1 MKNLVVGEVPKGR
14 SSQEYEEETMSWWDE
29 NHIYEKVKTLIKDGS
44 KFYFL
49 DGPPYVTNPPHVGTA
64 WNKILK
70 DLVIRFKRM
79 RGYNVR
85 DQPGYDC
92 HGLPIEVMVE
102 ERLGVKTKKE
112 IEERI
117 KIENF
122 IEKCKE
128 YAKDN
133 LEKQTTTFKNLA
145 IWMDWNNPYVT
156 FENEYIESVWWT
168 IKRAEEKGLLQKGLK
183 VVHWCP
189 RCETALA
196 GYEVTDEY
204 RLVKDHSIYVKFPI
218 SGREREYILIWTTT
232 PWTLPANVAI
242 MVNPEATYVRVK
254 ADDETYILAEARS
267 RFVFEQTG
275 KSYTVLQKF
284 NGKELEG
291 LKYDPPLR
299 DEVLIQSQLKDA
311 HKVVLSREY
320 VSMEEG
326 TGCVHSAPGHGE
338 EDFEVG
344 LEYNLPVV
352 CPVDSKGSFTSEAGE
367 YAGAYVADA
376 NKAILDDLKK
386 KGLLLAE
393 TLIEHSYPHCWRCKT
408 PLILRATDQWFL
420 KVTELK
426 EKLLETNDEIVWVP
440 DWAGKKRFRDWL
452 LGVRDWVISRQRYWG
467 APLPV
472 WICESCGERIVV
484 GSIEELTQR
493 AINLPSSLDLHRQCV
508 DAIKL
513 RCNCGKEMKRVP
525 DIVDVWIDSG
535 IASWA
540 SLGFPKNKNWFEKWW
555 PADFIVEAHDQTRGW
570 FYSQLGTGL
579 VAFGESPYKCVLMH
593 GHTLDAQG
601 ERMSKSRGNFVSPE
615 DVVARYGRDALRL
628 YVTQCTVWDDFRFSW
643 DTVEDTWR
651 ALQVIWN
658 AFGFASLYMNLDG
671 FAPGKW
677 PLQKVWKHMRPE
689 DKWLVSKTESLR
701 LLVTRE
707 MDGLNVHLP
716 ARALVQYA
724 VEDLSRWY
732 IKLVR
737 RRFWLEKESMDK
749 MAAYSVLYHA
759 LKNWLVLSAPFI
771 PLMAEKL
778 YQVMIRPAERNAPQ
792 SVHMI
797 PYPLPNMELVN
808 PMLEEEMEVVK
819 EVVGATASARQTLKI
834 KLRQPVYRA
843 FVVTDNPV
851 VKKAI
856 EDLERIVFEQANA
869 KKFEFISI
877 DEEERL
883 KEITAKP
890 KYEAIGPVFK
900 AETKKVVEAIQSS
913 DGREISESFRK
924 NGFYKF
930 SLDGKDVRIT
940 PEMVSFKEEMPED
953 FAVGTFSQGRVY
965 VDASIPSALM
975 QEGLVRDVVRR
986 LQEMRREMNLPVDAY
1001 VAAVVVAPSEKYRK
1015 WLERSK
1021 DYIKEEAR
1029 AKRLFLSKKGQKTV
1043 KMDLQK
1049 VWIINK
1055 DRYEMGL
1062 RLIERKS

>member
-1 MKNLVVGEVPKGR
+1 MKNPVVGKVPKGR
-14 SSQEYEEETMSWWDE
+14 PSQEYEEETLLWWDE
-29 NHIYEKVKTLIKDGS
+29 NHIHEKVKSRLKDKP

-70 DLVIRFKRM
+70 DVVIRFRRM
-79 RGYNVR
+79 KGYNVR

-122 IEKCKE
+122 IEKCKQ
-128 YAKDN
+128 YAKEN
-133 LEKQTTTFKNLA
+133 LEKQTTTFRNLG
-145 IWMDWNNPYVT
+145 IWMDWNNPYIT

-168 IKRAEEKGLLQKGLK
+168 MKRAEEKGLLQKGLK

-204 RLVKDHSIYVKFPI
+204 RLVKDYSIYVKFPI
-218 SGREREYILIWTTT
+218 VGREKEYILIWTTT

-242 MVNPEATYVRVK
+242 MVNPESTYVRAK
-254 ADDETYILAEARS
+254 ADDEIYILAEARS
-267 RFVFEQTG
+267 RFVFEETG
-275 KSYTVLQKF
+275 KPYKVLERL
-284 NGKELEG
+284 NGRELEG
-291 LKYDPPLR
+291 LRYDPPLR
-299 DEVLIQSQLKDA
+299 DEVLIQSQLKDV
-311 HKVVLSREY
+311 HKIILSREY

-326 TGCVHSAPGHGE
+326 TGCVHTAPGHGE

-344 LEYNLPVV
+344 LKYNLHVV
-352 CPVDSKGSFTSEAGE
+352 CPVDSKGAFTSEAGK
-367 YAGAYVADA
+367 YAGMYVVEA
-376 NKAILDDLKK
+376 NGAILSDLKK

-408 PLILRATDQWFL
+408 PLILRATEQWFL
-420 KVTELK
+420 KITELK
-426 EKLLETNDEIVWVP
+426 EKLLETNDKIVWVP
-440 DWAGKKRFRDWL
+440 DWAGKRRFRDWL

-472 WICESCGERIVV
+472 WICENCKKRTVV
-484 GSIEELTQR
+484 GSIQELMQR
-493 AINLPSSLDLHRQCV
+493 AINPPSQLDLHRQCV
-508 DAIKL
+508 DALMLK
-513 RCNCGKEMKRVP
+513 CDCGNQMKRVP

-535 IASWA
+535 VASWA
-540 SLGFPKNKNWFEKWW
+540 SLGFPKNKNSFQEWW

-570 FYSQLGTGL
+570 FYSQLGAGL

-615 DVVARYGRDALRL
+615 DVVTKYGRDALRL
-628 YVTQCTVWDDFRFSW
+628 YETQCTVWDDFRFSW
-643 DTVEDTWR
+643 DSVEDTWR
-651 ALQVIWN
+651 VLQVVWN
-658 AFGFASLYMNLDG
+658 AFAFASLYMNLDG
-671 FAPGKW
+671 FRPDKW
-677 PLQKVWKHMRPE
+677 PLQKMWKHMRPE
-689 DKWLVSKTESLR
+689 DKWLISKTESLK
-701 LLVTRE
+701 LLVTKE
-707 MDGLNVHLP
+707 MEGLNIHLP
-716 ARALVQYA
+716 ARALTEYA
-724 VEDLSRWY
+724 LEDLSRWY

-737 RRFWLEKESMDK
+737 RRFWLEKESRDK
-749 MAAYSVLYHA
+749 MAAYSVLYYA
-759 LKNWLVLSAPFI
+759 LKNWLVLSTPLI
-771 PLMAEKL
+771 PLMTEKL
-778 YQVMIRPAERNAPQ
+778 YQTIIRPAERDAPE

-797 PYPLPNMELVN
+797 PYPTPNMELVN

-819 EVVGATASARQTLKI
+819 EVVAATASARQTLKI
-834 KLRQPVYRA
+834 KLRQPVCRA
-843 FVVTDNPV
+843 LVVADSPT
-851 VKKAI
+851 VKKAV

-869 KKFEFISI
+869 KKFEFISV
-877 DEEERL
+877 DEEEKL

-890 KYEAIGPVFK
+890 NYEAIGPVFK
-900 AETKKVVEAIQSS
+900 SDTKRIADAIESS
-913 DGREISESFRK
+913 DGREISESFK
-924 NGFYKF
+924 KSGFYAF
-930 SLDGKDVRIT
+930 SIDGKDFKIT

-965 VDASIPSALM
+965 IDARIPRALI

-1001 VAAVVVAPSEKYRK
+1001 VAAAIVAPDEKRRK
-1015 WLERSK
+1015 WLEKSRN
-1021 DYIKEEAR
+1021 YVKEEAR
-1029 AKRLFLSKKGQKTV
+1029 AKPLFLSKAGEKVV
-1043 KMDLQK
+1043 KMDFKK

-1055 DRYEMGL
+1055 DRYEMGM
-1062 RLIERKS
+1062 RLIKRKS